1 MKSVFMNKSAVPTSE
16 DLEHSLGNTFEVW
29 KNLEAFTKEQYENY
43 TAEWHFSGEKFG
55 WSYRIKDQKRVI
67 IYLLPRDTFFK
78 VAFVFGNKSFEQIL
92 KSNVADFIKT
102 ELSAAKQYAEGRGI
116 RIAIKDNAIMEDIQ
130 KLILIKLSN

>member
-1 MKSVFMNKSAVPTSE
+1 MDKSAVPTSE
-16 DLEHSLGNTFEVW
+16 DLEHGLRNTFEVW

-43 TAEWHFSGEKFG
+43 TSEWHFSGEKFG
-55 WSYRIKDQKRVI
+55 WSYRIKDPKRVI

-78 VAFVFGNKSFEQIL
+78 VAFVFGNKAFEQIL
-92 KSNVADFIKT
+92 KSNVADFIKA

-116 RIAIKDNAIMEDIQ
+116 RITTKDKDIMEDIQ